1 MTDFDR
7 LQVQLYKLNIPFTK
21 EEDNVLCVFAPNDN
35 TQYVV
40 VMYSPIKDTIAWL
53 DVNKSGYGLGI
64 AENWQELITKIM
76 RFCLEGD
83 IDFIAENFLD
93 KDEEV

>member
-21 EEDNVLCVFAPNDN
+21 KEENTICVFAQNDN

-40 VMYSPIKDTIAWL
+40 VMYSPIKDAIAWL

-76 RFCLEGD
+76 RFCLESD
-83 IDFIAENFLD
+83 IDFIAGNSLD

>member
-21 EEDNVLCVFAPNDN
+21 EEENVLRVFSPDDN

-40 VMYSPIKDTIAWL
+40 VMYSPIKDAIAWL

-64 AENWQELITKIM
+64 AGSWQELITKIM

-83 IDFIAENFLD
+83 IDFIAENPLD

>member
-21 EEDNVLCVFAPNDN
+21 KEENVLCVFAPNNN
-35 TQYVV
+35 TPYVV
-40 VMYSPIKDTIAWL
+40 VMYSPIKHAIACL
-53 DVNKSGYGLGI
+53 DVNQSGYGLGI

-83 IDFIAENFLD
+83 IDFIAENSLD

>member
-21 EEDNVLCVFAPNDN
+21 EEENVLCVFSPDDK
-35 TQYVV
+35 TQYVI
-40 VMYSPIKDTIAWL
+40 VMYSPIKDAIAWL
-53 DVNKSGYGLGI
+53 DVNKSGYDLGI
-64 AENWQELITKIM
+64 AENWQELITTIM

-83 IDFIAENFLD
+83 IDFIAENSLD

>member
-40 VMYSPIKDTIAWL
+40 VMYSPIKDAIAWL
-53 DVNKSGYGLGI
+53 DVNKSGYDLGI
-64 AENWQELITKIM
+64 AETWQELITKIM

-83 IDFIAENFLD
+83 IDFIAENSLD

>member
-21 EEDNVLCVFAPNDN
+21 KEENVLCVFAPNDN

-40 VMYSPIKDTIAWL
+40 VMYSPIKDAIAWL

-64 AENWQELITKIM
+64 VENWQELITKIM

-83 IDFIAENFLD
+83 IDFIAENSLD

>member
-1 MTDFDR
+1 MK
-7 LQVQLYKLNIPFTK
+7 LYKLNIHIKK
-21 EEDNVLCVFAPNDN
+21 EVENVLGVFSPDDN

-64 AENWQELITKIM
+64 AESWQELITKIM

-83 IDFIAENFLD
+83 IDFIAESPLD
-93 KDEEV
+93 KDEEI

>member
-21 EEDNVLCVFAPNDN
+21 KEENVLCVFAPNDN

-40 VMYSPIKDTIAWL
+40 VMYSPIKDAIAWL

-64 AENWQELITKIM
+64 VENWQELITKIM